1 MTVKHRSDD
10 PPGRELVRVVHF
22 YRIRVVFLKT
32 RRGVLTANG
41 GRGRGVVSRNS
52 STELQL

>member
-22 YRIRVVFLKT
+22 YRIRVVFLET
-32 RRGVLTANG
+32 RRGVLTANSAAEG
-41 GRGRGVVSRNS
+41 EGS
-52 STELQL
+52 

>member
-1 MTVKHRSDD
+1 MSQMTVKHRSDD

-32 RRGVLTANG
+32 RRGVLTANSAAEG
-41 GRGRGVVSRNS
+41 EGS
-52 STELQL
+52 